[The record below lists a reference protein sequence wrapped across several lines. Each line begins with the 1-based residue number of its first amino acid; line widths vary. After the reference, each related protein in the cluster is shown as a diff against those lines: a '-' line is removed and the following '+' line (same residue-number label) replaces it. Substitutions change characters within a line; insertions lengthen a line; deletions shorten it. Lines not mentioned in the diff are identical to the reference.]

1 MCIRDSDK
9 TVEAYK
15 CQCYPKELSLEGEEG
30 ENNFLET
37 AIVNT
42 GKDIKCKHR
51 NKNAGM
57 TTQEFYR
64 GKHAWSYNDE
74 RHKMGAM
81 IGTFTRIQRNS
92 STDEL
97 AMLSMMEKIQELQTL
112 QYTHAQCAKAIR
124 YLANKHNTQP
134 LWSKCF
140 HKITGITLDG
150 SANDAYHLNP

>member
-1 MCIRDSDK
+1 MKGCDK

-15 CQCYPKELSLEGEEG
+15 RQCYPKELSLEGEEG

-57 TTQEFYR
+57 TAQEFYR

-81 IGTFTRIQRNS
+81 IGTFTRMQRNS

-134 LWSKCF
+134 LWRKCF

-150 SANDAYHLNP
+150 NSANDAYHLNP

>member
-1 MCIRDSDK
+1 MKIARYLDDVIFIINSGVKGCDK

-15 CQCYPKELSLEGEEG
+15 HQCYPKELSLEGEEG

-57 TTQEFYR
+57 ATQEFYR

-81 IGTFTRIQRNS
+81 IGTFTSIQRNS

-97 AMLSMMEKIQELQTL
+97 AMLSITEKIQELQTL

-124 YLANKHNTQP
+124 V
-134 LWSKCF
+134 
-140 HKITGITLDG
+140 TGTL
-150 SANDAYHLNP
+150 STSLPV

>member
-1 MCIRDSDK
+1 M
-9 TVEAYK
+9 
-15 CQCYPKELSLEGEEG
+15 
-30 ENNFLET
+30 T
-37 AIVNT
+37 A
-42 GKDIKCKHR
+42 
-51 NKNAGM
+51 
-57 TTQEFYR
+57 QEFRVYR

-97 AMLSMMEKIQELQTL
+97 AMLSITEKIQELQTL

-124 YLANKHNTQP
+124 YLASKHNTQP

-140 HKITGITLDG
+140 HNITGITLDG